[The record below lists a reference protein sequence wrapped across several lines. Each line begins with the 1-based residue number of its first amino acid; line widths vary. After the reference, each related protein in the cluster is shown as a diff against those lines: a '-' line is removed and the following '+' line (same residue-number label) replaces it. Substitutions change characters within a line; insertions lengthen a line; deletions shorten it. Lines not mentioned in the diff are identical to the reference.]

1 MEGSTAA
8 NAPMPMIQ
16 QWDESKVVTSLPGP
30 PLGISPWASEHRNAE
45 AVLWGNFWS
54 VAKLG
59 EESISDLDHFS
70 TASIDRYPG
79 APRPQDSMAV
89 TEWSML
95 WLMEPAC
102 SDKECSREI
111 SKQIRRCAQNILGH
125 EDRLEIWSK
134 MSGIG
139 QLEADTAIIII
150 QGNRHPHYTRKR
162 DGFEPLRFTEYLHVV
177 GHEQKA
183 PPLSPMSL
191 PFHIWQTQHMRG
203 HDSGILLFHAA
214 IARWQGSFHIIRFW
228 FYHLKSCSIRKLGP
242 KVAPMAPGDD
252 GLWRP
257 RCQSFPASPPLSRP
271 ASAPCL
277 RAEKVVSPTRST
289 RSTRS
294 LLRKGGF
301 SGLAEATSKPLSDAK
316 TLHPSKLAKT
326 LRMRFCA

>member
-16 QWDESKVVTSLPGP
+16 QRDASQDRRWGSLHEPAN
-30 PLGISPWASEHRNAE
+30 I
-45 AVLWGNFWS
+45 AVPKRSF
-54 VAKLG
+54 G
-59 EESISDLDHFS
+59 EISDPSQSWAKNRSVTL
-70 TASIDRYPG
+70 
-79 APRPQDSMAV
+79 APRPQDSMAL
-89 TEWSML
+89 TAWSML
-95 WLMEPAC
+95 LVVDGTCKVPAC
-102 SDKECSREI
+102 SDDKECSREI
-111 SKQIRRCAQNILGH
+111 SKQIRRCAPNILGH

-139 QLEADTAIIII
+139 QLEADTATIII
-150 QGNRHPHYTRKR
+150 QGNCHPHYTRKR

-183 PPLSPMSL
+183 PLYPQCPCHFIFDRCNTWEVMTAASSYFMLPLP
-191 PFHIWQTQHMRG
+191 G
-203 HDSGILLFHAA
+203 V
-214 IARWQGSFHIIRFW
+214 ARWQGSFHIIRFW

-242 KVAPMAPGDD
+242 KVAPMAGDD

-257 RCQSFPASPPLSRP
+257 RCQSFPAPPLSRP

-294 LLRKGGF
+294 LLRKRRLQRVGR
-301 SGLAEATSKPLSDAK
+301 SDLQTSVRCQNLTPIEIGQD
-316 TLHPSKLAKT
+316 T
-326 LRMRFCA
+326 